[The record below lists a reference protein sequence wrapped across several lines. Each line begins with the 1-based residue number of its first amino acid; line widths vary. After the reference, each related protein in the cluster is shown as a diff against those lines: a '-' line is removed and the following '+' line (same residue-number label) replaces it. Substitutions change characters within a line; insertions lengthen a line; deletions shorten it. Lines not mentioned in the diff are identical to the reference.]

1 MRDWLS
7 STAASPSPTWSRIL
21 TADFMDDFLE
31 QTFHLFLYVT
41 VKRLPCQ
48 EISKFLVTANMPPP
62 NNVSRNRRD
71 FPQILSH
78 TPPYSYPTRFS
89 QLAAIPTAYSPV
101 ALMYPMVVLEHLSVF
116 RNPCI
121 VKHVE

>member
-48 EISKFLVTANMPPP
+48 EISKFFVTATCPRLYRVHTSYALPPFLAS
-62 NNVSRNRRD
+62 V
-71 FPQILSH
+71 QAIASH
-78 TPPYSYPTRFS
+78 RTFCAPSPLTPATD
-89 QLAAIPTAYSPV
+89 AVDDDA
-101 ALMYPMVVLEHLSVF
+101 
-116 RNPCI
+116 
-121 VKHVE
+121 